1 MPPIAKPQAKRLRH
15 VVSVRLND
23 HEKKVLKQYTRGRAA
38 RVSDMLRI
46 VLEDW
51 IQQRDLRQA
60 A

>member
-1 MPPIAKPQAKRLRH
+1 MPLSKPPAKRLRH

-23 HEKKVLKQYTRGRAA
+23 HEKQVLKKYTRGRAA
-38 RVSDMLRI
+38 KMSDMLRI

-51 IQQRDLRQA
+51 INQRDMRQA